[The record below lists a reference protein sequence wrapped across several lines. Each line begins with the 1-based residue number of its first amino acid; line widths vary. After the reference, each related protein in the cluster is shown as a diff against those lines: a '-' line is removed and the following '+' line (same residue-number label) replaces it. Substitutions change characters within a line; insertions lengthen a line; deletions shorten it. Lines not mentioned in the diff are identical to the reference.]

1 MSGIDDNE
9 KKLAELILYVSQK
22 CALEPRFGAV
32 KLNKILYFADFFAY
46 GSWGRAITGAE
57 YQHLPNGPAPRRL
70 LPVRKKLVEGG
81 DLALQP
87 TPLSGGK
94 VQHRTVNLREP
105 DLSLFDGREIA
116 LVDSMIDQLKSLN
129 ADETSEL
136 SHQMVGWEITRDYET
151 IEYGTIFLSN
161 PPLTPGEVLKGQSLA
176 REMNMLA

>member
-1 MSGIDDNE
+1 
-9 KKLAELILYVSQK
+9 
-22 CALEPRFGAV
+22 
-32 KLNKILYFADFFAY
+32 
-46 GSWGRAITGAE
+46 
-57 YQHLPNGPAPRRL
+57 
-70 LPVRKKLVEGG
+70 
-81 DLALQP
+81 
-87 TPLSGGK
+87 
-94 VQHRTVNLREP
+94 VNLREP